1 MVGRSIMHNGSSSQ
15 LEELSNLKEISM
27 RRLTLALLVAVS
39 VLAFGKLKAAD
50 LNIGFVNFKTC
61 IEKSKQGQHEKN
73 AFDALKKQMSEALE
87 KTDKELEEIATK
99 LEDQDYMDGLSPTA
113 EEELKTKFQALSQE
127 YARYQNQFYQ
137 LLNQA
142 NYKML
147 QTLHDEVSLAAE
159 KVRDSNH
166 LALILNEDS
175 VFAHISSLDFTL
187 AVIEQ
192 MNKQFDLENSEAV
205 ALDAK

>member
-1 MVGRSIMHNGSSSQ
+1 MKKFTTCFLIAA
-15 LEELSNLKEISM
+15 
-27 RRLTLALLVAVS
+27 LALC
-39 VLAFGKLKAAD
+39 FGKVNAED

-73 AFDALKKQMSEALE
+73 AFEALKKQMTEALE
-87 KTDKELEEIATK
+87 KADKELDEIAK
-99 LEDQDYMDGLSPTA
+99 QLENQDHMDSLTPAA
-113 EEELKTKFQALSQE
+113 EEALKTKFQALSQE

-147 QTLHDEVSLAAE
+147 QTLHDEVGIAAE
-159 KVRDSNH
+159 KVRDSNN
-166 LALILNEDS
+166 LSLILNEDS
-175 VFAHISSLDFTL
+175 AFAHVSSLDFTL

-192 MNKQFDLENSEAV
+192 MNKQFDVENTEVV
-205 ALDAK
+205 AQE

>member
-1 MVGRSIMHNGSSSQ
+1 MKKITTFF
-15 LEELSNLKEISM
+15 LIAAF
-27 RRLTLALLVAVS
+27 ALCC
-39 VLAFGKLKAAD
+39 GKVKAAD

-73 AFDALKKQMSEALE
+73 AFEALKKQMSDALE
-87 KTDKELEEIATK
+87 KTDKELAELANK

-113 EEELKTKFQALSQE
+113 EDELTNKFQNLSQE

-147 QTLHDEVSLAAE
+147 QTLHEEVSLAAE
-159 KVRDSNH
+159 KVRDTNKLS
-166 LALILNEDS
+166 LILNEDS
-175 VFAHISSLDFTL
+175 AFAHSPSLDCTL
-187 AVIEQ
+187 TVIEQ
-192 MNKQFDLENSEAV
+192 MDKQFDLENAEVVSKE
-205 ALDAK
+205 